1 MLIASPTLGLTQLD
15 DLTTV
20 TLFHVQN
27 RHIPQPSPNWE
38 HWRDQYGPK
47 TLDIEASLRFT
58 DETHAIQTAIAGQGV
73 AIVSSLLAKDFIDK
87 QILTVPFDM
96 ALPGGK
102 YFFVTTQEK
111 APRED
116 VRELKLWVE
125 GSIAGR

>member
-20 TLFHVQN
+20 TLFHVEN

-58 DETHAIQTAIAGQGV
+58 DETHAIQTAIARQGV

-102 YFFVTTQEK
+102 YLSPK